1 VIRRGFWLA
10 TGAVL
15 GVAGYR
21 KAARLARTITTS
33 PAAPALTSPGRAVRR
48 LAQPRSTQARLT
60 QARLTQAQLTQ
71 AQLTQARAV
80 HERDAVPVTHRIRAA
95 AGFAR
100 DVRDGMAEYRDL
112 HQRQLGRRLGSRSS
126 GPPGDRAAASRGGSR
141 GSIQP

>member
-21 KAARLARTITTS
+21 KAARLARTITAS
-33 PAAPALTSPGRAVRR
+33 PAAPALTSPGRAVSR
-48 LAQPRSTQARLT
+48 LTQPRSTQARLT
-60 QARLTQAQLTQ
+60 QP
-71 AQLTQARAV
+71 RAD
-80 HERDAVPVTHRIRAA
+80 HARDAVPVTHRIRAA

-126 GPPGDRAAASRGGSR
+126 GPPDDRAAASRGGSR
-141 GSIQP
+141 GSMQP

>member
-21 KAARLARTITTS
+21 KAARLARTITAS
-33 PAAPALTSPGRAVRR
+33 PAAPPALTTPGRAVSRSR
-48 LAQPRSTQARLT
+48 SIRSRAIQPRAIPS
-60 QARLTQAQLTQ
+60 
-71 AQLTQARAV
+71 RAA
-80 HERDAVPVTHRIRAA
+80 HARDAVPVTHRIQAA
-95 AGFAR
+95 VGFAR

-112 HQRQLGRRLGSRSS
+112 HPRQLGRRLGSRSS
-126 GPPGDRAAASRGGSR
+126 GPPDDRAAASRGGSR